1 MKKGSLVIASLAL
14 TLAFGAGACASGG
27 APSEQPG
34 SALDVGDEAPG
45 FSLSSASGT
54 PVSLADHLGRR
65 PVLLYFS
72 MGPG

>member
-1 MKKGSLVIASLAL
+1 MKKETLVISSLAL
-14 TLAFGAGACASGG
+14 TLAFVAGSCASAGAPNEGQGG
-27 APSEQPG
+27 RN
-34 SALDVGDEAPG
+34 VGGQAPG
-45 FSLSSASGT
+45 FSLTSASGT

>member
-1 MKKGSLVIASLAL
+1 MKKETLVIASLAL
-14 TLAFGAGACASGG
+14 AIAFVAAACESGG
-27 APSEQPG
+27 APDGPPG
-34 SALDVGDEAPG
+34 AAPDVGDQAPG
-45 FSLSSASGT
+45 FSLTSAAGT